1 VIVQAPRGATGAG
14 ASAFANFGYRLL
26 AIGYMSEPKASELRL
41 LETALYLDE
50 VGLEA
55 RFYQDLF
62 GFRLLSGSTE
72 RDAVFA
78 ALEVP
83 GQAVLLFFK
92 KGANAQPV
100 DTGRGMIPIHG
111 GEGSLHLALAIPT
124 DSYQSWKT
132 KLVARNIKVESEIHW
147 PRGGRSL
154 YFRDPE
160 GNLVELAT
168 PGLWAFQPDAPE

>member
-1 VIVQAPRGATGAG
+1 MDDPQASGSVAG
-14 ASAFANFGYRLL
+14 
-26 AIGYMSEPKASELRL
+26 L
-41 LETALYLDE
+41 LETALYLDD

-83 GQAVLLFFK
+83 GRAVLLCFK
-92 KGANAQPV
+92 KGANAQAV
-100 DTGRGMIPIHG
+100 DTGQGMIPPHG
-111 GEGSLHLALAIPT
+111 GEGSFHLAFAIST

-132 KLVARNIKVESEIHW
+132 KLVARNIKIESEVHW

-168 PGLWAFQPDAPE
+168 PGLWAFQSPDAPSDSK

>member
-1 VIVQAPRGATGAG
+1 
-14 ASAFANFGYRLL
+14 L
-26 AIGYMSEPKASELRL
+26 AIGYMSEPGASELRL
-41 LETALYLDE
+41 LETALYLDD

-78 ALEVP
+78 AFEVP

-92 KGANAQPV
+92 KGANTQPV
-100 DTGRGMIPIHG
+100 DTGRGMIPPHG
-111 GEGSLHLALAIPT
+111 GEGRLHLAFAILT

-132 KLVARNIKVESEIHW
+132 KLVARNIKIESEVHW

-160 GNLVELAT
+160 SNLVELAT
-168 PGLWAFQPDAPE
+168 PGLWSFADSPLGSSTNDQ

>member
-1 VIVQAPRGATGAG
+1 MGLELL
-14 ASAFANFGYRLL
+14 SARFADQF
-26 AIGYMSEPKASELRL
+26 AICYFLFAIMNEPKASELRL
-41 LETALYLDE
+41 LETAVYLED
-50 VGLEA
+50 VGLAA

-62 GFRLLSGSTE
+62 GFRLLSGSN
-72 RDAVFA
+72 RQDAIFA

-83 GQAVLLFFK
+83 GHGVLLLFK

-100 DTGRGMIPIHG
+100 DTGAGMIPSHG
-111 GEGSLHLALAIPT
+111 GEGKLHLAFAIST
-124 DSYQSWKT
+124 NSYESWKT
-132 KLVARNIKVESEIHW
+132 TLRARSIKIESEVQW

-168 PGLWAFQPDAPE
+168 PGLWSFQSPQAPSE

>member
-1 VIVQAPRGATGAG
+1 M
-14 ASAFANFGYRLL
+14 N
-26 AIGYMSEPKASELRL
+26 EPQASELRL
-41 LETALYLDE
+41 LETALYLDD

-62 GFRLLSGSTE
+62 GFRLLSGSAQ

-83 GQAVLLFFK
+83 GRGVLLLFK
-92 KGANAQPV
+92 KGANTQPV
-100 DTGRGMIPIHG
+100 DTGGGVIPSHG
-111 GEGSLHLALAIPT
+111 GKGRLHLAFAISA
-124 DSYQSWKT
+124 DSYESWKT
-132 KLVARNIKVESEIHW
+132 TLGARNITVESEVRW

-160 GNLVELAT
+160 DNLIELAT
-168 PGLWAFQPDAPE
+168 PGLWSFQSAGC

>member
-1 VIVQAPRGATGAG
+1 M
-14 ASAFANFGYRLL
+14 N
-26 AIGYMSEPKASELRL
+26 EPQASELRL
-41 LETALYLDE
+41 LETALYLDD
-50 VGLEA
+50 VGQEA

-62 GFRLLSGSTE
+62 GFRLLSGSTGPE
-72 RDAVFA
+72 AMFV

-83 GQAVLLFFK
+83 RQGVLLFFK

-100 DTGRGMIPIHG
+100 DTGRGMIPPHG
-111 GEGSLHLALAIPT
+111 GEGSFHLAFAILT

-132 KLVARNIKVESEIHW
+132 KLVARNIKIESEVRW

-160 GNLVELAT
+160 SNLVELAT
-168 PGLWAFQPDAPE
+168 PGLWSFADSPEARQRMTNDQ

>member
-1 VIVQAPRGATGAG
+1 LQT
-14 ASAFANFGYRLL
+14 L
-26 AIGYMSEPKASELRL
+26 AIGYWLLGNMNEPQASELRL
-41 LETALYLDE
+41 LETALYLDD

-55 RFYQDLF
+55 RFYQGLF
-62 GFRLLSGSTE
+62 GFRLLSGNIGP
-72 RDAVFA
+72 DAIFA

-83 GQAVLLFFK
+83 RQGVLLFFK

-100 DTGRGMIPIHG
+100 DTGGGMIPPHG
-111 GEGSLHLALAIPT
+111 GEGRLHLAFAIAT
-124 DSYQSWKT
+124 DSYAAWKT
-132 KLVARNIKVESEIHW
+132 KLVSRNIKIESEVRW

-168 PGLWAFQPDAPE
+168 PGLWSFADSP

>member
-1 VIVQAPRGATGAG
+1 MNELQASGSVTG
-14 ASAFANFGYRLL
+14 
-26 AIGYMSEPKASELRL
+26 L
-41 LETALYLDE
+41 LETALYLDD

-55 RFYQDLF
+55 RFYQGLF
-62 GFRLLSGSTE
+62 GFRLLSGNIGPN
-72 RDAVFA
+72 AIFA

-83 GQAVLLFFK
+83 QQGVLLFFK

-100 DTGRGMIPIHG
+100 DTGGGMIPPHG
-111 GEGSLHLALAIPT
+111 GKGRLHLAFAIAT
-124 DSYQSWKT
+124 DSYAAWKT
-132 KLVARNIKVESEIHW
+132 KLVSRNIKIESEVRW

-168 PGLWAFQPDAPE
+168 PGLWAFQSPDAPE